1 MGSRAPV
8 VPSDVDLIMAAFMI
22 GKSLKDRRQTKAIE
36 ELLDK
41 ADKNGN
47 GKISVEEYVHIFSG
61 HGIQLSPEEVEK
73 VSGIANNDGEVTK
86 DEFLNYAKH
95 SDFFKSQ
102 MDKSASGSMANK
114 EEAIA
119 KAERAFKL
127 FDKDNDGY
135 ITKEEFAKIS
145 KKLNREQVEA
155 VFNKFDK
162 DGDGVLSFDEF
173 RSMLQNKEKK

>member
-1 MGSRAPV
+1 
-8 VPSDVDLIMAAFMI
+8 MI

-36 ELLDK
+36 DLFDK

-47 GKISVEEYVHIFSG
+47 GRISVEEYVQIFSE
-61 HGIQLSPEEVEK
+61 HGIQLSQDEVDK
-73 VSGIANNDGEVTK
+73 VSSLANDDGEVTK

-102 MDKSASGSMANK
+102 MDKNSSDSMAAK
-114 EEAIA
+114 QEAIA

-155 VFNKFDK
+155 VFHKFDK
-162 DGDGVLSFDEF
+162 DGDGVLSFEEF
-173 RSMLQNKEKK
+173 RTMLGNKDKNK

>member
-1 MGSRAPV
+1 MF
-8 VPSDVDLIMAAFMI
+8 LF
-22 GKSLKDRRQTKAIE
+22 Q
-36 ELLDK
+36 
-41 ADKNGN
+41 
-47 GKISVEEYVHIFSG
+47 
-61 HGIQLSPEEVEK
+61 

-162 DGDGVLSFDEF
+162 DGDGVLSFEEF
-173 RSMLQNKEKK
+173 RTMLGNKDKNK